1 MLKFFAFCI
10 AMGMLMCYGWEEA
23 AYKAA
28 EWSHSVHERGNRI
41 RAEIR
46 RRYPEPKPEK
56 HEVTPR
62 TRRLVRRHQE
72 PQGLTEQEWRALR
85 ERGQEL

>member
-10 AMGMLMCYGWEEA
+10 AACMLMCYGWEEA

-28 EWSHSVHERGNRI
+28 EWSHSVHERGNAI

-46 RRYPEPKPEK
+46 RRYPEPPVEKPRK
-56 HEVTPR
+56 
-62 TRRLVRRHQE
+62 RRLVRRSQE
-72 PQGLTEQEWRALR
+72 PQELTEQQWRSLR